1 VARVLAAFLAEA
13 LRAFLV
19 RFDALDFVCRDSAL
33 DDAAWRPSF
42 LSAFIVARE
51 RFVDGL

>member
-1 VARVLAAFLAEA
+1 LAAA

-19 RFDALDFVCRDSAL
+19 RFDALDFVCRERAL
-33 DDAAWRPSF
+33 VEADWRPSF

-51 RFVDGL
+51 RFFEGL